1 MELIL
6 NDPLFALADWAPKR
20 RRANDNALTNFG
32 DAPSAWPLASF
43 RAGAE
48 MPQILVNIVATKDA
62 YQIRAEIAGVDKK
75 DCKIRIDK
83 GVLTISGEKKSE
95 SEQGDPK
102 STYFRKESQY
112 GSFSRS
118 LMLPPDAS
126 ADVATAKMEN
136 GVLTIELKKLE
147 HKELPGRELAIE

>member
-6 NDPLFALADWAPKR
+6 NEPLFAISDWAPKR
-20 RRANDNALTNFG
+20 RRGAGNALATFG

-43 RAGAE
+43 RAGIEA
-48 MPQILVNIVATKDA
+48 PQILVNVVATKDA

-102 STYFRKESQY
+102 STYSRKEAHF

-118 LMLPPDAS
+118 LTLPPDAS